1 MPAKAASRDLIPFR
15 GSCANL
21 WCHDPVHRATRLEQL
36 FIGVLTARS
45 QWCPCPNSC
54 TAADDVF
61 LIPQKCW
68 RVLHEYHSGPLRGI
82 AAINHINFLNAMLK
96 NHPNRTPANPCSSF
110 DNAQFGL
117 QTYSPLCALVD
128 TGCILQQVNHPPV
141 YAVFSFD
148 WSFHAWWQPCKYCFL
163 HKKHKIYNHCY
174 QATQQPNIDPICSSL
189 SGIYLIRF
197 VRLKNLR
204 SSGNHF
210 LRGRKQPFSPI
221 PWGCP
226 VAQHLGL
233 LVVGID

>member
-1 MPAKAASRDLIPFR
+1 MHQHFFVHGIAVGNPFHLRMDSLPTCQFALCAIGWQSSLGTWVQQCHCSWNSTDSRTKAESVPAKAASRDLIPFR

-21 WCHDPVHRATRLEQL
+21 WRHDPVHRATRLEQL

-117 QTYSPLCALVD
+117 QSYSPLCALVD

-141 YAVFSFD
+141 YAVLSFD

-163 HKKHKIYNHCY
+163 HKNHKI
-174 QATQQPNIDPICSSL
+174 
-189 SGIYLIRF
+189 
-197 VRLKNLR
+197 
-204 SSGNHF
+204 
-210 LRGRKQPFSPI
+210 
-221 PWGCP
+221 
-226 VAQHLGL
+226 
-233 LVVGID
+233 